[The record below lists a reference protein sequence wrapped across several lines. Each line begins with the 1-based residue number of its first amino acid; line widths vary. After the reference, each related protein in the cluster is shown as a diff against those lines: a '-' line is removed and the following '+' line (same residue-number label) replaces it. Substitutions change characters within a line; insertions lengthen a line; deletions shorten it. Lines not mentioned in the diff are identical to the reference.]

1 MHRGEDNGALVC
13 SSFQPILSAAGLRIT
28 ESGFC
33 SYPWFDLAPVLAL
46 CSTIK
51 GDRLR
56 LSFDCDDW
64 RFNLRKSITEPM
76 VTLNLAARGNV
87 GGFQQ
92 RIAALST
99 VIVG

>member
-13 SSFQPILSAAGLRIT
+13 SSFQPILSATGLRIT
-28 ESGFC
+28 EPGFC

-56 LSFDCDDW
+56 QSFDCDDW
-64 RFNLRKSITEPM
+64 RFNLRKSIIEPM
-76 VTLNLAARGNV
+76 VRLNLAARGNV
-87 GGFQQ
+87 DGFQQ